1 MEEGVEFGFVP
12 QQLPFAGNRMYSQ
25 GLVVGIAQCLC
36 NNLEFALGVHI
47 SCTENGQSENDGFVF
62 HIPKYKVS

>member
-12 QQLPFAGNRMYSQ
+12 QQLPFAGHRMYSQ

-36 NNLEFALGVHI
+36 NNLEFAKCCNTLSGI
-47 SCTENGQSENDGFVF
+47 DN
-62 HIPKYKVS
+62 